1 MSVEP
6 SRRRRSRRPRP
17 QAGDAAT
24 GPAQRPV
31 RQLVHGRQLVCR
43 GYRRD
48 DGRWDIEGRL
58 ADVKTRDVRLGGM
71 NVAAGEPYRALA
83 LAVTVDE
90 THTIRDARAELDV
103 RTAGSAA
110 CARAAAACEMLQGR
124 RIDALFAAETM
135 ERFARAADCPHLAEL
150 FAAVI
155 ATARETVPA
164 PRPTVVRVDADD

>member
-17 QAGDAAT
+17 QAGDAAI
-24 GPAQRPV
+24 GPAQRPL

-83 LAVTVDE
+83 LAVTVDH
-90 THTIRDARAELDV
+90 THTILDARVEVDV
-103 RTAGSAA
+103 AAAGPAA
-110 CARAAAACEMLQGR
+110 GARAAAACETLRGR
-124 RIDALFAAETM
+124 RIDAPFTAETM
-135 ERFARAADCPHLAEL
+135 ARFARAVDCPHLAEL

-164 PRPTVVRVDADD
+164 PPPTVVRIDADD

>member
-1 MSVEP
+1 MSVDA
-6 SRRRRSRRPRP
+6 SKRGRSRRPDP
-17 QAGDAAT
+17 QAGEGAVR
-24 GPAQRPV
+24 PAQRPV

-71 NVAAGEPYRALA
+71 QVAAGEPYRALA

-90 THTIRDARAELDV
+90 TLTIRDARAELDI
-103 RTAGSAA
+103 RAAGSAA

-124 RIDALFAAETM
+124 RIDALFATETM

-164 PRPTVVRVDADD
+164 PRPTVVRVEADD